1 MRNVHH
7 PMGGFRSGQSLV
19 MPVLGWLGALVALVR
34 VAFAR
39 NSDDPAATAVVSPD
53 WYPKGA

>member
-1 MRNVHH
+1 MSNVHH

-19 MPVLGWLGALVALVR
+19 MTVLGWWGASAALVR

-39 NSDDPAATAVVSPD
+39 NSDDPAATAVISRD
-53 WYPKGA
+53 WRPKGA